1 MKTDLKV
8 SLSDVL
14 NILGS
19 KLVKQKLIEYHTSGA
34 GKAEMQE
41 EYNPNKVYSQDRF
54 QIDWN
59 FSNLEYAL
67 HRLLHILTL
76 NSDFDSSL
84 DAAQAA

>member
-8 SLSDVL
+8 SLSDVF

-84 DAAQAA
+84 DAAQTA